1 MKSGQSWIAISPRSR
16 GRSWRSSLALKIPD
30 KHPARLALKRADDN
44 FSRYTPYGRPFSPFD
59 PLIFSRRVARMIGE
73 KTPRELV
80 YETNR
85 DVITAYIPDEEH
97 RIDTRTGGRTN
108 DSRKVHVL

>member
-1 MKSGQSWIAISPRSR
+1 
-16 GRSWRSSLALKIPD
+16 
-30 KHPARLALKRADDN
+30 
-44 FSRYTPYGRPFSPFD
+44 
-59 PLIFSRRVARMIGE
+59 MIGE